1 MIKTKIRT
9 IEQVKK
15 GMKCIISQDNGDCED
30 YYTCHGCPCFDPE
43 HGSNEGVI
51 EEGLEAI
58 QQLEEEKKQ
67 LQKKISN
74 QRRQLRVLHAM
85 YEWAL
90 GRLQKANLNDRAH
103 FQAFL
108 RERGYDLATM
118 ALPESKYQQLER
130 ERDAAVED
138 VRLAVCDDLKCS
150 TCMYKGNESHMCDD
164 CDVHTFCN
172 WQWRGA
178 REIKQ

>member
-1 MIKTKIRT
+1 MQNTKTP
-9 IEQVKK
+9 EDVKK
-15 GMKCIISQDNGDCED
+15 GLECCGKSAITCDVCP
-30 YYTCHGCPCFDPE
+30 YYGECHLPFGSDPE
-43 HGSNEGVI
+43 SDAI
-51 EEGLEAI
+51 ALI

-108 RERGYDLATM
+108 RERGYDLETM